1 MCRHFCY
8 LGDPIPLG
16 ELVFHAPH
24 SLLVQSYAPKHMC
37 GGGRINADGFGVGW
51 YTGDSFATRYRRA
64 GPIWQDNGFAEL
76 TRRIS
81 APAIL
86 GAVRNATAGMP
97 VSDGASA
104 PFTDGSW
111 LFSLNGRIDG
121 WPDSAVP
128 LAEELSTGDLLTL
141 DAPTDAA
148 LLWAV
153 LRRRLASHDDRSP
166 DPAEVLGELVADVL
180 ATAPSSRLNLLLT
193 NGTNSYATTVTHSL
207 WVRTLP
213 TGTVLA
219 SEPFDD
225 DPGWQQVEDG
235 RLVTADRAGV
245 VIDRLPG

>member
-8 LGDPIPLG
+8 LGEPAPLS
-16 ELVFHAPH
+16 ELVLQAPH

-51 YTGDSFATRYRRA
+51 YAGNSLAARYRRA
-64 GPIWQDNGFAEL
+64 GPIWQDSGFAEL
-76 TRRIS
+76 ARHIS
-81 APAIL
+81 ASAIL
-86 GAVRNATAGMP
+86 GAVRNATVGMP

-128 LAEELSTGDLLTL
+128 LAEELSTGELLTL

-153 LRRRLASHDDRSP
+153 LRRRLASRGESTP
-166 DPAEVLGELVADVL
+166 DPPG
-180 ATAPSSRLNLLLT
+180 
-193 NGTNSYATTVTHSL
+193 Y
-207 WVRTLP
+207 WVSWWPVCWPRRP
-213 TGTVLA
+213 RR
-219 SEPFDD
+219 D
-225 DPGWQQVEDG
+225 
-235 RLVTADRAGV
+235 
-245 VIDRLPG
+245 